1 MNLPN
6 ALTVIRIL
14 LIPLF
19 LYEVLQGR
27 FTFAAAVYLAA
38 AFTDALDGAIAR
50 VFHMQTPLGAFLDP
64 VADKMLATTSYLSLA
79 FLHIIPLWLSIVVIS
94 RDIIIV
100 AGAVGVYYLKDS
112 LEIKPHLVSKITT
125 FFQIT
130 TILLAL
136 VLNSSLPAARWSVVV
151 RSFDS
156 IALVTGAITVLS
168 GAIYIFAG
176 FRSIEE

>member
-19 LYEVLQGR
+19 LYEVLKGH
-27 FTFAAAVYLAA
+27 FTFAFAVYMTAA
-38 AFTDALDGAIAR
+38 LTDALDGAIAR
-50 VFHMQTPLGAFLDP
+50 LCHMQTALGAFLDP

-79 FLHIIPLWLSIVVIS
+79 FLHIVPLWLAIAVIS

-100 AGAVGVYYLKDS
+100 AGSVAVYYLKNS
-112 LEIKPHLVSKITT
+112 LEIKPHPVSKLTT

-136 VLNSSLPAARWSVVV
+136 VLNSALPAAGWPVFV
-151 RSFDS
+151 RSFRP
-156 IALVTGAITVLS
+156 IGLITGAMTVLS